1 MNPKEKIRF
10 RPLIMLYAVD
20 YDGRRED
27 VLASPMAGT
36 ELFGAEILDPL
47 VDDKKRA
54 LVLLT
59 LSQVPG
65 KR

>member
-1 MNPKEKIRF
+1 
-10 RPLIMLYAVD
+10 MLYAVD

-54 LVLLT
+54 LALRLT
-59 LSQVPG
+59 LNQVPG
-65 KR
+65 RRSGNSTCEMEV